1 MAPNRRTATQDPI
14 VDRWQ
19 SHLQYA
25 VEAGIAP
32 HVALGQSADALTALI
47 GLTALQLLIEA
58 RSDMS
63 APLLTAG
70 GTSGAWLAALMQ
82 PQNGVAGHSPSAL
95 TIYLGADAASAIA
108 AAGILPRP
116 PAGLRPPAD
125 RALPVGFR
133 DGAAPALQPASP
145 FIWESLPL
153 RALEPVG
160 GLASIPTRGAWLGW
174 LGLIL
179 ALVLVVGALV
189 AS

>member
-1 MAPNRRTATQDPI
+1 MAPNRHAATQDPI

-32 HVALGQSADALTALI
+32 QIALGQSADALTALV
-47 GLTALQLLIEA
+47 GLAALRLLIES

-70 GTSGAWLAALMQ
+70 GASGAWLAVLMQ
-82 PQNGVAGHSPSAL
+82 PQNGAPTHSPFAM
-95 TIYLGADAASAIA
+95 TIFLGADPASVVASA
-108 AAGILPRP
+108 GTLPRLP
-116 PAGLRPPAD
+116 YGLRSPAD
-125 RALPVGFR
+125 RFLPVGFR
-133 DGAAPALQPASP
+133 DAIAPPLQPASP
-145 FIWESLPL
+145 FTWESLPL

-160 GLASIPTRGAWLGW
+160 GLMGLHVPGAWLGW
-174 LGLIL
+174 LGLLL
-179 ALVLVVGALV
+179 AIGLVVGALI